1 VGARWPAFWRNLF
14 RFDDEKIEPWMAL
27 RNAVA
32 VALPLAAG
40 AAAGNPRAGLV
51 MSIGALNVAV
61 SDGADPYRIRARRMW
76 ATSFLCGLAVFIGGL
91 LGPFHLP
98 VILFTAA
105 AAFAAGM
112 MVAISDTAASIG
124 LITLITFVVFS
135 GQAPTPRQAAIYGL
149 LALAGGGLQTLL
161 ASALWPLR
169 RHAPERRALAEL
181 YAALS
186 KAAGAPAHATES
198 PPASA
203 ESTRAQQALASLR
216 GDRSVEAERHLALL
230 GQAERIRL
238 SLLALARL
246 RARLAREA
254 AAETGT
260 FDRGL
265 RIASEVLRSVA
276 ESLQPRGD
284 RRAPEAL
291 QEMDSLAA
299 AVRAA
304 SAPMVQDA
312 RGQMEALAGQ
322 LRAAAELAAHATPAG
337 AIAFERSESRRPR
350 GLRLAGAGAILR
362 ANLNWRSSAF
372 RHAVR
377 LAACVALGSAWGRM
391 LDPQRGY
398 WIPMTVAIV
407 LKPDFTATF
416 TRGVLRLA
424 GTLIGLAVASGLYR
438 LLSPSLGVEALL
450 IAIFVFLMRGIGQAN
465 YGILAA
471 ALAALIVVMLAI
483 TGVAPQTVIALRGL
497 DTLVGGVIALA
508 AYAAWPTFERTQ
520 IREAVARMLDAYR
533 AYFQVIRD
541 AYLQP
546 EVSFSAA
553 LDEARVAARLARSNL
568 EAALARLSAEPGGSE
583 AYAALTGLLAN
594 SHRLIHAC
602 MALEAGLARS
612 RTVPA
617 RKAFRTF
624 ANDTDLT
631 LYFLSAAL
639 GGSPISREDL
649 PNLREDHYQLVH
661 SGDGGVDRYALV
673 NVETDRITNSL
684 NTLAEETLHWL
695 GR

>member
-1 VGARWPAFWRNLF
+1 MG
-14 RFDDEKIEPWMAL
+14 L
-27 RNAVA
+27 RNAIA

-61 SDGADPYRIRARRMW
+61 ADGADPYRIRARRMW

-91 LGPFHLP
+91 LGPYHLLA
-98 VILFTAA
+98 ILLTAA

-112 MVAISDTAASIG
+112 MVVISDAAASIG
-124 LITLITFVVFS
+124 LITLITLVVFS
-135 GQAPTPRQAAIYGL
+135 GQAPTPRRAAIYGL

-161 ASALWPLR
+161 GAALRPRR

-181 YAALS
+181 YAALAN
-186 KAAGAPAHATES
+186 AAGAPPRAKKA

-216 GDRSVEAERHLALL
+216 GDRSVEAERYLALL

-238 SLLALARL
+238 SLLAVARL

-254 AAETGT
+254 AVETGT

-265 RIASEVLRSVA
+265 RLASEVLRSVA
-276 ESLQPRGD
+276 ESLQPRGN
-284 RRAPEAL
+284 RHAPEVPQDL
-291 QEMDSLAA
+291 DSLAA
-299 AVRAA
+299 ALRAEN
-304 SAPMVQDA
+304 SPVVQDA
-312 RGQMEALAGQ
+312 RWQMEALAGQ
-322 LRAAAELAAHATPAG
+322 LRAAAELTAHATPAG
-337 AIAFERSESRRPR
+337 AIAFERSESGNPWW
-350 GLRLAGAGAILR
+350 LRLAGTGATLR

-377 LAACVALGSAWGRM
+377 LAVCVSLGSAFDRA

-424 GTLIGLAVASGLYR
+424 GTLIGLVVASGLFR
-438 LLSPSLGVEALL
+438 LLSPSLGVATLL
-450 IAIFVFLMRGIGQAN
+450 IAIFTFLMRGIGQAN
-465 YGILAA
+465 YGILAT

-483 TGVAPQTVIALRGL
+483 TGVAPKTVIALRGL
-497 DTLVGGVIALA
+497 DTLVGGVIALV

-520 IREAVARMLDAYR
+520 IRDAVARLLDSYR

-546 EVSFSAA
+546 EVSFSDA

-568 EAALARLSAEPGGSE
+568 EAALARLSAEPGGSD
-583 AYAALTGLLAN
+583 AHAVLLTGMLVN
-594 SHRLIHAC
+594 SHRLIHAS

-612 RTVPA
+612 RPVPA
-617 RKAFRTF
+617 RAAFRTF

-639 GGSPISREDL
+639 RGSPISREHL

-661 SGDGGVDRYALV
+661 SGDGGGDRYTFV

-684 NTLAEETLHWL
+684 NTLAEETLRWL